1 GPHVADAR
9 LGHPFPDQ
17 RLLLLGHHHMEMDGA
32 AAFLCHRSSR
42 SRLRQTR
49 VGSFTL
55 SSAFSRSGGWAGIGV
70 LNTPES
76 RRASWLAKSCSRFF
90 SITVLLSVAPVRG
103 LLFGAVWGPVFLGLL
118 LRRFQLFR
126 NRGLVFSL
134 LVSPRRFLAF
144 NAADANG
151 QLLRGDVFFH
161 HITAEVRVKPCQPL
175 LIRDMVGILPFPHHL
190 GLGIHLTPDVQ
201 IFTRS

>member
-49 VGSFTL
+49 GGSFTL

-103 LLFGAVWGPVFLGLL
+103 FLLGAVRRSEEHTSELQSRFDLVCRLL
-118 LRRFQLFR
+118 LEKKKIKNQEEQL
-126 NRGLVFSL
+126 S
-134 LVSPRRFLAF
+134 
-144 NAADANG
+144 
-151 QLLRGDVFFH
+151 
-161 HITAEVRVKPCQPL
+161 
-175 LIRDMVGILPFPHHL
+175 
-190 GLGIHLTPDVQ
+190 
-201 IFTRS
+201 